1 MPEGGGA
8 VWGEHGFPP
17 KPHVVSAFPQS
28 DFPLQGHKCLLCQ
41 MTLVRTVSMGQMAA
55 NLNDPYKRGLGA
67 QGSFLQGSQGQPQ
80 ICPPGPQIK
89 RGEVYLF
96 VCLIRIC
103 FSLFISLAVSGPS
116 SGMQDLFSCSVQDL
130 LLVTPELLLQRDLVP
145 QPGIKPGAPCI
156 GSTES

>member
-1 MPEGGGA
+1 MTRIREG
-8 VWGEHGFPP
+8 
-17 KPHVVSAFPQS
+17 
-28 DFPLQGHKCLLCQ
+28 
-41 MTLVRTVSMGQMAA
+41 LV
-55 NLNDPYKRGLGA
+55 LGA
-67 QGSFLQGSQGQPQ
+67 LSSWGSQGQPQ

-96 VCLIRIC
+96 VCLIHIC

-130 LLVTPELLLQRDLVP
+130 LLVAPELLLQRDLVP

-156 GSTES
+156 GSTESSWSIPGQGTKGT